1 MTATEQRLVHALARA
16 TGLLRAH
23 VLCLMYEDPKT
34 SGTAGA
40 AGLLSEIA
48 DFVIHL
54 RECGIDKGDLDG
66 PHGPASVRNET
77 RNRSG
82 LVAVPETGALRRG
95 SDRVGPDFWK
105 GAT

>member
-23 VLCLMYEDPKT
+23 VLCLMYEDPET

-48 DFVIHL
+48 DFVILL
-54 RECGIDKGDLDG
+54 RECGIDK
-66 PHGPASVRNET
+66 
-77 RNRSG
+77 
-82 LVAVPETGALRRG
+82 
-95 SDRVGPDFWK
+95 
-105 GAT
+105 